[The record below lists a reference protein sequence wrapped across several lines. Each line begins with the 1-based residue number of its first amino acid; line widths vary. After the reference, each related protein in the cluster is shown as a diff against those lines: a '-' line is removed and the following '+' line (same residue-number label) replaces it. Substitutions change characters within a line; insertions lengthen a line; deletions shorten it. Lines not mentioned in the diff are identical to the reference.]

1 MVSDRIKNIIFKQLY
16 KELSKVEIIPYRDS
30 IYFIDR
36 ENKYWYFEYEKSGK
50 LWWRYDFFTN
60 FFIIFSLESNDY
72 EKIMGEWV
80 EEVLNYKVTSTN
92 FGGELIYPL
101 VGEVLNCKVT
111 STIGNVAK
119 VFPTVNQVLNC
130 KVNTTTGLL
139 HLIFPEV
146 EEVLKLKVNT
156 TCVSYTDG
164 YLDVEKALNYKVDTT
179 DYFYTT
185 LLLGEE
191 QVLKHKVSPTEEVV
205 ISDSPVEE
213 ALNSYV
219 NNT

>member
-36 ENKYWYFEYEKSGK
+36 DKKYWYFEYEKSGK

-119 VFPTVNQVLNC
+119 VFPTVDQVLNC
-130 KVNTTTGLL
+130 KVNTTIATDGVFCMDVDEVLNYKVTSTSKDV
-139 HLIFPEV
+139 HLFEKKV
-146 EEVLKLKVNT
+146 EEVLNSNT
-156 TCVSYTDG
+156 
-164 YLDVEKALNYKVDTT
+164 
-179 DYFYTT
+179 
-185 LLLGEE
+185 
-191 QVLKHKVSPTEEVV
+191 
-205 ISDSPVEE
+205 
-213 ALNSYV
+213 
-219 NNT
+219 